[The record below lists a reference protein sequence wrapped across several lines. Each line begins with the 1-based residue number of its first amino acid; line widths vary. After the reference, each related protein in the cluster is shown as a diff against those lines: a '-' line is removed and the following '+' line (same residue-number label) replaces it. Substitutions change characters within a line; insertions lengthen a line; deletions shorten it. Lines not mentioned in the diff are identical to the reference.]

1 MSEFR
6 AFYKL
11 EQELRL
17 RILSGFLPDYHR
29 IHPENVLAARYGIS
43 RSSVRRALANLEAE
57 GLLFRRRGSG
67 TFVVPAVERKKEI
80 VSEKRG
86 KVVLYLS
93 FSSLYSKETFQ
104 EASTFRLVYDGL
116 SKVLTPAGYEFKAA
130 HVGMNWQPPA
140 ELSDPDIA
148 GVIFEGVVTKEF
160 FDSYLAGRAV
170 IGVNC
175 YDPEFEC
182 SWVLEDTRRVA
193 ELSVKHLYSLGYRK
207 IAILS
212 DEASSQPIQEA
223 LLGYRAGLYQLG
235 LPMRDD
241 FVIYWERDRING
253 ELCNE
258 GLVKESF
265 KPHLKELFTSEDYP
279 DAIICQDRH
288 RAEQTRVALESLGLS
303 VPQDIGIMC
312 SRSRSPRQ
320 YCEANYDGFC
330 ARKHEVFAQAAKEI
344 IEEIEHRTAVDH
356 RVTYMCPELI
366 KGNSLLNKNIGIQ
379 SKKGDLE
386 S

>member
-57 GLLFRRRGSG
+57 GLLFRQRGSG

>member
-1 MSEFR
+1 MSDLL
-6 AFYKL
+6 ACYKL
-11 EQELRL
+11 EKELRMQ
-17 RILSGFLPDYHR
+17 ILSGFLPEYHR
-29 IHPENVLAARYGIS
+29 INSEKKLAQRYGIC
-43 RSSVRRALANLEAE
+43 RNSVRKALANLEAE
-57 GLLFRRRGSG
+57 GLLFRKRGSG
-67 TFVVPAVERKKEI
+67 TFVAPAVQRKVEKE
-80 VSEKRG
+80 SEKRG
-86 KVVLYLS
+86 KVILYLT
-93 FSSLYSKETFQ
+93 FSSLYSRETFQ
-104 EASTFRLVYDGL
+104 EASTFRLVYDGF

-130 HVGMNWQPPA
+130 HVGINWQPPA
-140 ELSDPDIA
+140 ELSDPDVA
-148 GVIFEGVVTKEF
+148 GIIFEGVVTKEF
-160 FDSYLAGRAV
+160 FDRYLAGRAV

-175 YDPEFEC
+175 YNPEFEC

-193 ELSVKHLYSLGYRK
+193 ELSVKHLYSQGYRK

-235 LPMRDD
+235 LPIRDD

-258 GLVKESF
+258 GIVKESF
-265 KPHLKELFTSEDYP
+265 KPHLKDLFTSEDHP
-279 DAIICQDRH
+279 DSIICQDRH
-288 RAEQTRVALESLGLS
+288 RAEQTRVALESFGLS

-312 SRSRSPRQ
+312 SRTRSPRQ
-320 YCEANYDGFC
+320 CCELNYDGFC

-344 IEEIEHRTAVDH
+344 IEEIEDRTAVDR

-366 KGNSLLNKNIGIQ
+366 QGNSLLIQ
-379 SKKGDLE
+379 SKKGDWE